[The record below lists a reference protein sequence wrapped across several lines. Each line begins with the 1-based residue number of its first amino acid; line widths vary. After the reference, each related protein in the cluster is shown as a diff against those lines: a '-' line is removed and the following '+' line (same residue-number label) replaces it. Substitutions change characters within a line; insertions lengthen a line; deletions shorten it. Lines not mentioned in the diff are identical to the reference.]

1 MQLKNISTGEI
12 VTVENFE
19 LLNLLAQQVKDTSM
33 KSTSFMATHS
43 DLTHLNNN
51 PSTLSIQETVAR
63 TSAEIASKLNSLLL
77 NGIRISKIDSKY
89 YVSEVNQEILSRK
102 FPNNSIQVG
111 DEVKIYTL
119 YDIYKYHSNIIFLRF
134 FRSIIFTAIF

>member
-119 YDIYKYHSNIIFLRF
+119 YDIENTILILSFLG
-134 FRSIIFTAIF
+134 SSDQ

>member
-119 YDIYKYHSNIIFLRF
+119 YDIENNILILSFLG
-134 FRSIIFTAIF
+134 SSDQ

>member
-1 MQLKNISTGEI
+1 
-12 VTVENFE
+12 
-19 LLNLLAQQVKDTSM
+19 M

-119 YDIYKYHSNIIFLRF
+119 YDIENNILILSFLG
-134 FRSIIFTAIF
+134 SSDQ

>member
-33 KSTSFMATHS
+33 KSTSFMAKHS

-111 DEVKIYTL
+111 DEMKIYTL
-119 YDIYKYHSNIIFLRF
+119 YDIENTILILSFLG
-134 FRSIIFTAIF
+134 SSDQ